1 MSIIG
6 KELGLFIVV
15 GLVMKLGV
23 WIGTNINET
32 LGISIGFICFPV
44 ATFIFFRMQ
53 KKVFKHW
60 KEKGLF
66 GNPSEKSGSE

>member
-6 KELGLFIVV
+6 KELGLSVV
-15 GLVMKLGV
+15 VVLVMKLGV
-23 WIGTNINET
+23 WIGININET
-32 LGISIGFICFPV
+32 LGIAIGFICFFV
-44 ATFIFFRMQ
+44 AIYIFFRMQ
-53 KKVFKHW
+53 KKAFKHW